1 MNTLRDSR
9 YVKTVLTLIAIALV
23 AIMIELATLIPT
35 ILPTAQAQIPD
46 SALQRKEMTEA
57 IERTNQKLDDLKD
70 VLRTQV
76 LKVRVVATDTD
87 KKTAQPLKPVSG
99 TK

>member
-1 MNTLRDSR
+1 MNTSRDSR
-9 YVKTVLTLIAIALV
+9 YVKTVLTLIAVALV

-35 ILPTAQAQIPD
+35 ILPAAQAQIPD
-46 SALQRKEMTEA
+46 SGMQRKEMTEA